1 MKIKYPAVIVA
12 ALVHFFLGG
21 LWYSPLLFA
30 NKFLQLINWTPEQ
43 VRQME
48 SQGHAKE
55 LVIAF
60 VMSFLLVYILAH
72 FVQYTKA
79 TNAIGGI
86 QTAFWL
92 WLGFIVTT
100 QVPLVLFERRSFGL
114 FLINVGYQFV
124 GCALAG
130 AILAVWRTRECKTKP
145 MRLSGPGRS
154 RYRRE
159 LNCPHPSTTGGG
171 GTSASKL
178 PACGRYGCRGEFRRD
193 RPSGEGQK
201 PDAPGSRRW
210 KLQTAA

>member
-12 ALVHFFLGG
+12 TLVHFILGG

-30 NKFLQLINWTPEQ
+30 NKFLQLVNWTPEQ

-48 SQGHAKE
+48 SQSHAKE

-60 VMSFLLVYILAH
+60 VMSLVLVYILAH

-130 AILAVWRTRECKTKP
+130 AILAVWRTREATD
-145 MRLSGPGRS
+145 
-154 RYRRE
+154 
-159 LNCPHPSTTGGG
+159 
-171 GTSASKL
+171 AVAQ
-178 PACGRYGCRGEFRRD
+178 PA
-193 RPSGEGQK
+193 
-201 PDAPGSRRW
+201 
-210 KLQTAA
+210 

>member
-1 MKIKYPAVIVA
+1 MKIKYPAVLVA
-12 ALVHFFLGG
+12 TLVHFILGG

-30 NKFLQLINWTPEQ
+30 NKFMQLINWTPEQ
-43 VRQME
+43 VRQLE
-48 SQGHAKE
+48 SESHAKE

-100 QVPLVLFERRSFGL
+100 QLPLTLFERRSFGL
-114 FLINVGYQFV
+114 FLINVAYQFV

-130 AILAVWRTRECKTKP
+130 AILGVWRTREAT
-145 MRLSGPGRS
+145 
-154 RYRRE
+154 
-159 LNCPHPSTTGGG
+159 
-171 GTSASKL
+171 
-178 PACGRYGCRGEFRRD
+178 
-193 RPSGEGQK
+193 
-201 PDAPGSRRW
+201 DAVA
-210 KLQTAA
+210 QAA

>member
-1 MKIKYPAVIVA
+1 MKIKYPAVLVA
-12 ALVHFFLGG
+12 TLVHFILGG

-30 NKFLQLINWTPEQ
+30 NKFMQLINWTPEQ
-43 VRQME
+43 LRQLE
-48 SQGHAKE
+48 SESHAKE

-100 QVPLVLFERRSFGL
+100 QLPLTLFERRSFGL
-114 FLINVGYQFV
+114 FLINVAYQFV

-130 AILAVWRTRECKTKP
+130 AILGVWRTREAT
-145 MRLSGPGRS
+145 
-154 RYRRE
+154 
-159 LNCPHPSTTGGG
+159 
-171 GTSASKL
+171 
-178 PACGRYGCRGEFRRD
+178 
-193 RPSGEGQK
+193 
-201 PDAPGSRRW
+201 DAVA
-210 KLQTAA
+210 QAA